1 MVTVLLSIL
10 KIIGIILL
18 CVLLLALTILLLVLF
33 VPVRYRI
40 KGSRQEGDDVPVRA
54 DVKATWLMHILN
66 VSFRYPEEAYIRVR
80 LFCFTVFSTLK
91 KEKEG
96 KEKEKEEEKNK
107 KIREEETSDKK
118 EQTSQSG
125 TIEHREADDM
135 QETEEE
141 NGKEAEKKE
150 IKEENPTLSKFFK
163 KLFSI
168 LKNIKYTI
176 IQIYGKIRHIIGNI
190 RYYIDIIESDSFKR
204 AFSVCGSEAAGLI
217 KSILPR
223 KITGNFVIGTGDPA
237 STARILSVQGILY
250 PIIGNHINIT
260 PDFDNAVAEGDFF
273 IKGKITVFKILKTA
287 IKVYFNKDLRR
298 VIRLFKK
305 EAV

>member
-80 LFCFTVFSTLK
+80 LFCFTVFSALK

-96 KEKEKEEEKNK
+96 KEKEEEKNK
-107 KIREEETSDKK
+107 KIRAEETSDKK
-118 EQTSQSG
+118 EQTSQNG
-125 TIEHREADDM
+125 AVEHREAGDM
-135 QETEEE
+135 QETDAES
-141 NGKEAEKKE
+141 GKEAEKKE
-150 IKEENPTLSKFFK
+150 INEENPTLSKFFK

-176 IQIYGKIRHIIGNI
+176 IQIYGKIKHIIGNI
-190 RYYIDIIESDSFKR
+190 RYYIDIIQSDSFKR

-250 PIIGNHINIT
+250 PVIGNHINIT

-273 IKGKITVFKILKTA
+273 IKGKITVFMILKTA